1 MYRKQLEATFCWKIG
16 GELKLFQYQ
25 VLKKEKE
32 EIYGLAYR
40 IDCMQRIYEILT
52 GLSGALSMEELE
64 GCIRTSGLL
73 DYLYERWLKAPDT
86 QNEEMEHSLCSSI
99 RHLCE
104 SVA

>member
-16 GELKLFQYQ
+16 GGLKLFQYQ

-40 IDCMQRIYEILT
+40 IDCMLRIYEILIE
-52 GLSGALSMEELE
+52 LSRSLSAEELE

-73 DYLYERWLKAPDT
+73 DFLYERWLKAPDT

-99 RHLCE
+99 RNLCE
-104 SVA
+104 SAA

>member
-1 MYRKQLEATFCWKIG
+1 MYRKQLEATFCWKIS
-16 GELKLFQYQ
+16 GELKLFKYQ
-25 VLKKEKE
+25 ILELEKE
-32 EIYGLAYR
+32 EIYDLAYR
-40 IDCMQRIYEILT
+40 IDCILHIYEILIE
-52 GLSGALSMEELE
+52 LSRSLSAEELE

-86 QNEEMEHSLCSSI
+86 QNEELEHSLCSSI

>member
-40 IDCMQRIYEILT
+40 IDCMLRIYEILIE
-52 GLSGALSMEELE
+52 LSRSLSAEELE

-86 QNEEMEHSLCSSI
+86 QNEELEHSLCSSI

-104 SVA
+104 SAA